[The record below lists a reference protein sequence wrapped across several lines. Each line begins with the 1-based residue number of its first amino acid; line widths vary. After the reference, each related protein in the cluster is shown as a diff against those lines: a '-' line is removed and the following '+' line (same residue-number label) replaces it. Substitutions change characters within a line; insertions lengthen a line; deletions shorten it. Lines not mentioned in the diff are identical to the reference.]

1 MTLPDTLGILVM
13 NATYIAGKFDVAEL
27 TFFLFFF
34 FFIGLV
40 IYLNRESRREGYP
53 LEDEFT
59 GKLESAPLI
68 AADKKVFK
76 LPHGRGTYVPEDAP
90 RDGVD
95 IPAERMFHGGGAAY
109 IPTGNPMKD
118 GLGPAAWAN
127 RQDYPDLTFDGR
139 PRIVPI
145 GASHEIE
152 IAPNDPNIVGWPVYD
167 CNVELAG
174 KVSDI
179 WVDQSEHII
188 RYLEIETNSGKKVLA
203 PIFVAVVQ
211 TKGAL
216 GGLMEGLLPPQ
227 PELVQIDAITKD
239 HFDDVPGLAAPG
251 QITRLE
257 EDKIMAYYGGG
268 YMYATPERSE
278 PVL

>member
-1 MTLPDTLGILVM
+1 MTLSDTFGILAM

-27 TFFLFFF
+27 AFFLFFF

-40 IYLNRESRREGYP
+40 FYLNRESRREGYP

-59 GKLESAPLI
+59 GELDSMPLLQG
-68 AADKKVFK
+68 DKKVFP
-76 LPHGRGTYVPEDAP
+76 LPNGRGVYIPEDAP
-90 RDGVD
+90 RDPVSV
-95 IPAERMFHGGGAAY
+95 PAERMFHAGGAAY
-109 IPTGNPMKD
+109 VPTGDPMKD
-118 GLGPAAWAN
+118 GMGPAAWAQ
-127 RQDYPDLTFDGR
+127 RKDYPDLTFDGR

-145 GASHEIE
+145 GDAGHNMMM
-152 IAPNDPNIVGWPVYD
+152 APEDPNLVGWPVYD
-167 CNVELAG
+167 CNVELVG

-188 RYLEIETNSGKKVLA
+188 RYLEVETTGGDKVLA
-203 PIFVAVVQ
+203 PMFVCAVQ
-211 TKGAL
+211 TKGLLA
-216 GGLMEGLLPPQ
+216 GLWPAN

-239 HFDDVPGLAAPG
+239 HFADVPRLKVPG

-257 EDKIMAYYGGG
+257 EDKIMAYFGGG